1 MDPNGRKRR
10 KKGNPVHGWVVLDKP
25 YNVGSTPMV
34 GKIRWLFS
42 AAKAGHAGTL
52 DPLAT
57 GILPIALG
65 EATKTVPFMMEAAK
79 SYEVEI
85 TFGEARNTLDAEGQ
99 VTATS
104 EAIIYGDDVE
114 DILVEFIGEID
125 QIPPKYSAIKID
137 GQRAYDLARSGQ
149 DVDMKA
155 RKIRIDNITFLAS
168 LPNWVRLS
176 VDCGKGTYIRSLA
189 RDIAARLGTVGY
201 VSKLRRTRVGPFTLE
216 QSITLD
222 ELEQMC
228 DSCLLYTSPSPRDRG

>member
-1 MDPNGRKRR
+1 
-10 KKGNPVHGWVVLDKP
+10 
-25 YNVGSTPMV
+25 MV

-155 RKIRIDNITFLAS
+155 RKIRI
-168 LPNWVRLS
+168 
-176 VDCGKGTYIRSLA
+176 
-189 RDIAARLGTVGY
+189 
-201 VSKLRRTRVGPFTLE
+201 
-216 QSITLD
+216 
-222 ELEQMC
+222 
-228 DSCLLYTSPSPRDRG
+228 CLLYTSPSPRDRQKSRMPSSA